1 MKMRLWG
8 SRMGKDLDQE
18 VAEFSTSINEDQELY
33 WFDIIGS
40 LAHCK
45 MLQKIE
51 ILNQTEAQH
60 IQRGLVQLIQ
70 NIEKNQINLNV
81 YEDIHS
87 AVEINLK
94 QMIGE
99 PAEKLHTARSRNDQ
113 IVLDERLFLRE
124 KIIHLI
130 RGINNLQKGLLTL
143 AQKYPTLVMPGYTHL
158 QPAQPILFA
167 HHLLAY
173 FFMLQRDAERLKDAL
188 TRLNQLPLGAGALA
202 GTSIPIDRKYVAEL
216 LAFPSVQAN
225 SMDVVADRDYILE
238 ILNAL
243 SIAFLHLSRFGE
255 ELVLWNSPGF
265 QFIIID
271 DAFTTGSS
279 IMPQKKNPDIAEL
292 IRGKAGEV
300 IGSWI
305 SLAVTLKGLPLTYN
319 RDLQQDKPPLLRAVH
334 ECEKTFH
341 IATRLINN
349 IQPDPERMEAALQK
363 GFLTATDL
371 CEYLV
376 GKGIPFRK
384 THEIV
389 GSIVRE
395 LVSQDKSFQ
404 DLSFQELENYIGRL
418 DQEVALVLDEKQS
431 INRKQSEGSTSPQEV
446 KKQFVIAQ
454 KLLDRWMAYNTRIEK
469 EWHSK
474 YQLLLSV
481 E

>member
-1 MKMRLWG
+1 MNLWG
-8 SRMGKDLDQE
+8 SRMGKNLDQE
-18 VAEFSTSINEDQELY
+18 VAEFSTSINEDQQFY
-33 WFDIIGS
+33 WFDILGS

-51 ILNQTEAQH
+51 ILNQTEAQQ
-60 IQRGLVQLIQ
+60 IQRGLVQILQ
-70 NIEKNQINLNV
+70 NMEKNQIDLSI

-87 AVEINLK
+87 AVEMNLK
-94 QMIGE
+94 QIIGE

-124 KIIHLI
+124 KIIYLI
-130 RGINNLQKGLLTL
+130 QGINEFQKGLLTL
-143 AQKYPTLVMPGYTHL
+143 AQNYPSLVMPGYTHL
-158 QPAQPILFA
+158 QPAQPVLFA

-202 GTSIPIDRKYVAEL
+202 GSSIPIDRKFVAEL
-216 LAFPSVQAN
+216 LAFPLVQIN

-255 ELVLWNSPGF
+255 EIVLWSSPGF

-292 IRGKAGEV
+292 IRGKAGE
-300 IGSWI
+300 IIASWV
-305 SLAVTLKGLPLTYN
+305 SLAVALKGIPLTYN
-319 RDLQQDKPPLLRAVH
+319 RDLQQDKPPLLRAIR

-341 IATRLINN
+341 IAARLINN
-349 IQPDPERMEAALQK
+349 IQPNQGKMEAALK
-363 GFLTATDL
+363 DGFLTATDL

-384 THEIV
+384 AHEIV

-395 LVSQDKSFQ
+395 LASQEKSFH
-404 DLSFQELENYIGRL
+404 DLNYEELKRYIDCIDR
-418 DQEVALVLDEKQS
+418 EVMIVLEEKQS
-431 INRKQSEGSTSPQEV
+431 ITRKRSEGSTSPQEV
-446 KKQFVIAQ
+446 EKQIVIAQ
-454 KLLDRWMAYNTRIEK
+454 KLLDQWMVNNTRLVK
-469 EWHSK
+469 EWQSK
-474 YQLLLSV
+474 YELLLNV

>member
-18 VAEFSTSINEDQELY
+18 VADFSTSINEDRKLY

-45 MLQKIE
+45 MLRKIE
-51 ILNQTEAQH
+51 ILNETEAVQ
-60 IQRGLVQLIQ
+60 IQKGLVQLLRD
-70 NIEKNQINLNV
+70 IEKNQIDLSI

-87 AVEINLK
+87 AIEMNLK
-94 QMIGE
+94 QKIGK

-113 IVLDERLFLRE
+113 IVLDERLYLRE

-130 RGINNLQKGLLTL
+130 QEINGLQKGFLNLV
-143 AQKYPTLVMPGYTHL
+143 QKYPDLVMPGYTHL
-158 QPAQPILFA
+158 QPAQPVLFA
-167 HHLLAY
+167 HHLMAY

-188 TRLNQLPLGAGALA
+188 TRFNQLPLGAGALA
-202 GTSIPIDRKYVAEL
+202 GTSIPIDRKYVAQL
-216 LAFPSVQAN
+216 LAFPAVQVN
-225 SMDVVADRDYILE
+225 SMDVVADRDYLLE
-238 ILNAL
+238 ILGAL

-255 ELVLWNSPGF
+255 ELVLWSSPGF

-300 IGSWI
+300 IASWI
-305 SLAVTLKGLPLTYN
+305 SLVITLKGLPLTYN
-319 RDLQQDKPPLLRAVH
+319 RDLQQDKPPLLRAIN

-341 IATRLINN
+341 IAARLINN
-349 IQPDPERMEAALQK
+349 IQPNPEKMEAALQK

-376 GKGIPFRK
+376 GKGVPFRK
-384 THEIV
+384 AHEVV

-395 LVSQDKSFQ
+395 QASQDKSLH
-404 DLSFQELENYIGRL
+404 DLNYEELEKYIDCIDR
-418 DQEVALVLDEKQS
+418 EVMVVLDEKQS
-431 INRKQSEGSTSPQEV
+431 INRKQSEGSTSPREV
-446 KKQFVIAQ
+446 KKQIVIAQ
-454 KLLDRWMAYNTRIEK
+454 KLLDQWKAYYTCIEK
-469 EWHSK
+469 EWQSK
-474 YQLLLSV
+474 YELLLSG

>member
-1 MKMRLWG
+1 MSKN
-8 SRMGKDLDQE
+8 LDQE
-18 VAEFSTSINEDQELY
+18 VAEFSTSINEDQQLY

-40 LAHCK
+40 LAHGK
-45 MLQKIE
+45 MLQKIK
-51 ILNQTEAQH
+51 ILNQSEAQQ
-60 IQRGLVQLIQ
+60 IQLGLVQLLQ
-70 NIEKNQINLNV
+70 SIEKNQIDLSI

-87 AVEINLK
+87 AVEMNLK
-94 QMIGE
+94 QIIGE

-130 RGINNLQKGLLTL
+130 RGINNLQKALLTL
-143 AQKYPTLVMPGYTHL
+143 AQKYPSLVMPGYTHL
-158 QPAQPILFA
+158 QPAQPVLFA

-173 FFMLQRDAERLKDAL
+173 FFMLQRDAERLQDAL

-202 GTSIPIDRKYVAEL
+202 GTSIPIDRKFVADL
-216 LAFPSVQAN
+216 LAFPSVQLN

-238 ILNAL
+238 ILSAL
-243 SIAFLHLSRFGE
+243 SIEFIHLSRFGE
-255 ELVLWNSPGF
+255 EIVLWSSPSF

-292 IRGKAGEV
+292 IRGKTGEIV
-300 IGSWI
+300 ASWI

-319 RDLQQDKPPLLRAVH
+319 RDLQQDKPPLFRAIR

-341 IATRLINN
+341 IAARLMNN
-349 IQPDPERMEAALQK
+349 IQPNPEKMEEALK
-363 GFLTATDL
+363 NGFLTSTDL

-384 THEIV
+384 AHEMV

-395 LVSQDKSFQ
+395 LASHDKNLH
-404 DLSFQELENYIGRL
+404 DLNYEELEGYIDCIDR
-418 DQEVALVLDEKQS
+418 EVMIVLDEKQS
-431 INRKQSEGSTSPQEV
+431 INRKQSEGSTSLQEV
-446 KKQFVIAQ
+446 KKQIDIAQ
-454 KLLDRWMAYNTRIEK
+454 KLLDQWTDYNTRLEK

-474 YQLLLSV
+474 YELLLKG